1 MSEARLAAAVEAS
14 GLVRRVEEEGG
25 FATILKKGDPERGA
39 LLLQVTSR
47 GQHAAFLERVLGVD
61 GNYAWRAAGP
71 PESSGSAEISD
82 FLARRTR
89 FDPDIW
95 LIELDIP
102 LPERF
107 IAETIASG

>member
-1 MSEARLAAAVEAS
+1 MSEPRLAAAIEAS
-14 GLVRRVEEEGG
+14 ALMRRAGADGG

-47 GQHAAFLERVLGVD
+47 GQHIAFLERALGAD
-61 GNYAWRAAGP
+61 GNYAWGAAGP
-71 PESSGSAEISD
+71 PESSSSAEIGD

-102 LPERF
+102 QPERF
-107 IAETIASG
+107 IAETIVSG